1 MGSPSSTLATLRPDL
16 GSFMEFDLAAS
27 RAGFIGMG
35 VLPVLNVAKKSGTFG
50 KIPLEAM
57 LQQRDT
63 KRAPGSGYARGR
75 WEFTTDSFA
84 CEEHGAE
91 EPVDDSEAELY
102 RDYFEAESIAA
113 LRARDI
119 VLRNYEQRVA
129 DLVFNTSTWTPT
141 TITNEWDDL
150 SNAVPLTDVEAR
162 VQSLYAKGVKANA
175 LIITWTVFRNLR
187 NCTQI
192 LDRITASGAGGQ
204 IEPDK
209 ITPAKLAELFDLKY
223 VLVGDAQYNS
233 AQEGQ
238 AASLSRIWSN
248 EYAAVCRVAETRDI
262 KETCIGRTF
271 HWSADGSQIGGTME
285 SYREEQTRSDIIRC
299 RMDTDEKVIYTDALE
314 LLDNV
319 TT

>member
-27 RAGFIGMG
+27 RAGFIGLS
-35 VLPVLNVAKKSGTFG
+35 VLPVLNVPKQSSPFG
-50 KIPLEAM
+50 KITLESM

-63 KRAPGSGYARGR
+63 KRAPGGGYNRARF
-75 WEFTTDSFA
+75 EFDADSYS

-91 EPVDDSEAELY
+91 EPVDDREAEMY
-102 RDYFEAESIAA
+102 SEYFEAESLAA

-129 DLVFNTSTWTPT
+129 SLVFDSGSYTPT
-141 TITNEWDDL
+141 GVSTEW
-150 SNAVPLTDVEAR
+150 STASAVPLTDVETQ
-162 VQSLYAKGVKANA
+162 VQALFALGVKANA
-175 LIITWTVFRNLR
+175 LVITWNVFRNLR

-223 VLVGDAQYNS
+223 VLVGDAQKNT

-238 AASLSRIWSN
+238 TASLSTIWDD
-248 EYAAVCRVAETRDI
+248 EYAAIMRIPETRDI
-262 KETCIGRTF
+262 REPCFGRTF

-285 SYREEQTRSDIIRC
+285 SYRDETVRSDVIRC
-299 RMDTDEKVIYTDALE
+299 RMDTDEKVLYTSAIK
-314 LLDNV
+314 LLSNI
-319 TT
+319 TA